1 MKGIVVHHK
10 PTDGTPILRL
20 EDVPD
25 VDTFG
30 PDEVLVDIRATAVN
44 RADLMQVSF
53 HIHHVRCSS
62 YAN

>member
-30 PDEVLVDIRATAVN
+30 PDEVLVDIRATVV
-44 RADLMQVSF
+44 LVMLTELL
-53 HIHHVRCSS
+53 ILI
-62 YAN
+62 